1 MKETDIV
8 HCSFCGNQK
17 TFGSTCCDKED
28 ILTEEGWKELGYS
41 SLEEYH
47 LNRTKKSIKHCVHC
61 GESVHWENDKFTYQ
75 CSNCSKDV
83 CGGKTF
89 RLDVSLSYC
98 ENCGSKVTSR
108 DNKCSCSFLPI
119 QDDIGFDE
127 WKTDEEGLI
136 KEPFNI
142 SYCKDCGVK
151 MEEVE
156 KYDDDVINEE
166 NGDYD
171 LLKTI
176 GYNGKLLECENFWGG
191 VGKCSYVKIFTNNG
205 KTIEIE

>member
-8 HCSFCGNQK
+8 HCSSCGNQK

-108 DNKCSCSFLPI
+108 DNKCSCGFLPI

-166 NGDYD
+166 NGEVI
-171 LLKTI
+171 T
-176 GYNGKLLECENFWGG
+176 
-191 VGKCSYVKIFTNNG
+191 TNNHPCN
-205 KTIEIE
+205 TNSPLYS